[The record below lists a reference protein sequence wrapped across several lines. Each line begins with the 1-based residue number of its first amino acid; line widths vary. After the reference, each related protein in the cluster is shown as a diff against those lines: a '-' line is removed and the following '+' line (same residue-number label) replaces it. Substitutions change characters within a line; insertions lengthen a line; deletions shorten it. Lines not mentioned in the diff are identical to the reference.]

1 MEKLKV
7 IVAHP
12 GKQHS
17 FQLAT
22 GLNRD
27 GMLFKYITTVYDK
40 KNSILMKATRFFLSD
55 NDKKRAFGRRCEGL
69 RDEQVVQFCQLRS
82 MVTLLLVRLDKSR
95 KIYNAW
101 NQLVAN
107 SFSRKVANYA
117 IRNKVDA
124 VIMYDS
130 SAEKCFE
137 ILEKRAPQIKRI
149 LDASCANRAFVKQIY
164 EEDMQRSPLWAKTL
178 KSEKEFLWKY
188 PLDGY
193 VHEGQLATGILAASN
208 FVKRSYTVYGV
219 DANRIHIV
227 PYGVDVSNFQPI
239 APTKHEEIR
248 FIFVG
253 GVRQMKGISYLL
265 EAFTKLHAEFPMTQ
279 LEIVGD
285 CHISDNLLKPYKDI
299 VLFSGYL
306 LHNEVA
312 ERLHQADVFVF
323 PSLADGFGLAGIE
336 AMGSGLPMIVSDNS
350 GISDIITDECSFVVR
365 TGDCTALYEK
375 MRFFCQNPEYIQ
387 KMGAVARKV
396 AKSCTWENYYQNIQI
411 AVKDICNQ

>member
-1 MEKLKV
+1 MEKFKV

-40 KNSILMKATRFFLSD
+40 KNSILMKATRFFLSE
-55 NDKKRAFGRRCEGL
+55 NDRKRASGRRCESL
-69 RDEQVVQFCQLRS
+69 MDDQVVQFCKLRS
-82 MVTLLLVRLDKSR
+82 MVTLLLVRLDKSK

-101 NQLVAN
+101 NKLIAN
-107 SFSRKVANYA
+107 SFSKKVANYA

-124 VIMYDS
+124 VVMYDS
-130 SAEKCFE
+130 SAEKCFK

-149 LDASCANRAFVKQIY
+149 LDASCAN

-178 KSEKEFLWKY
+178 KSEKEFMWKF

-193 VHEGQLATGILAASN
+193 AHEGQLATGILAASN
-208 FVKRSYTVYGV
+208 FVKRSYTAYGV
-219 DANRIHIV
+219 DADRIHIV
-227 PYGVDVSNFQPI
+227 PYGVDVSMFQPI
-239 APTKHEEIR
+239 APSKHEGIR
-248 FIFVG
+248 FIYVG

-265 EAFTKLHAEFPMTQ
+265 EAFTKLRAEFPMTQ

-285 CHISDNLLKPYKDI
+285 CHISDDLLKPYKDT

-306 LHNEVA
+306 LHNEVT
-312 ERLHQADVFVF
+312 ERLQKADVFVF

-350 GISDIITDECSFVVR
+350 GISDVITDECGFVVR
-365 TGDCTALYEK
+365 TGDSDTLCEK

-387 KMGAVARKV
+387 KMGVAARKV
-396 AKSCTWENYYQNIQI
+396 AMTYTWENYYQNAQI

>member
-1 MEKLKV
+1 MEKLKI

-27 GMLFKYITTVYDK
+27 RMLFKYITTVYDK
-40 KNSILMKATRFFLSD
+40 KNSILMKATRLFL
-55 NDKKRAFGRRCEGL
+55 NENNRMRASGRRCESL
-69 RDEQVVQFCQLRS
+69 KDEQVVQFCQFRS
-82 MVTLLLVRLDKSR
+82 MLTLLLLRLDKS
-95 KIYNAW
+95 KKVYYVW

-107 SFSRKVANYA
+107 SFSKKVANYA

-124 VIMYDS
+124 VIMYDA

-137 ILEKRAPQIKRI
+137 ILERRAPQIRRI
-149 LDASCANRAFVKQIY
+149 LDASCANRPFVKQLY
-164 EEDMQRSPLWAKTL
+164 EEDMQRSPLWADTL
-178 KSEKEFLWKY
+178 RSEKGFLWKS

-193 VHEGQLATGILAASN
+193 VHEGLLSTGILAASN
-208 FVKRSYTVYGV
+208 FVKRSYTAYGV

-227 PYGVDVSNFQPI
+227 PYGVDVSTFHPV
-239 APTKHEEIR
+239 APAKHEEIR

-265 EAFTKLHAEFPMTQ
+265 EAFSKLHAEFPMTQ

-285 CHISDNLLKPYKDI
+285 CQISENLIKPYKDI

-306 LHNEVA
+306 LHSEVT
-312 ERLHQADVFVF
+312 EHLQKADVFVF

-336 AMGSGLPMIVSDNS
+336 AMGSGLPLIVSDNS
-350 GISDIITDECSFVVR
+350 GISDIITDECGFVVR
-365 TGDCTALYEK
+365 TGDSDALCEK
-375 MRFFCQNPEYIQ
+375 MRFFCVHSEYIQ
-387 KMGAVARKV
+387 KMGAAARK
-396 AKSCTWENYYQNIQI
+396 AAMGYTWENYYRNAQV